1 MSDITTT
8 RSGAGPARGG
18 NGPSGRGGGSEATEV
33 RGGRS
38 WDGDERRESPQLQKH
53 DAQAPRL
60 PGALQDRH
68 RRRPDH
74 LPRLDSVLDP
84 RPQDT
89 RNGDDKALR
98 RRHGHGRGL
107 RRHRLRLYRADSPHY
122 PRALRPLG
130 GLHLRPGLDHGRHL
144 DEDFV
149 QTSERHLRENGQAAP
164 QVLRRNNSRR
174 AFVED
179 HKRRRRDQPDPEPEP
194 DAARLFGRDGR
205 GRHRDD
211 ALDQLDPHPRRAGH
225 HAHIP
230 SLRDRL

>member
-1 MSDITTT
+1 MSDINAT

-18 NGPSGRGGGSEATEV
+18 NGPSGRGGGFGGHGGSGGGGHGMVMSDGGKPATSKA
-33 RGGRS
+33 RCAGS
-38 WDGDERRESPQLQKH
+38 SLTW
-53 DAQAPRL
+53 
-60 PGALQDRH
+60 ALQDRH

-107 RRHRLRLYRADSPHY
+107 RRHRLRRHRADSPHY

-144 DEDFV
+144 DQDFV

-164 QVLRRNNSRR
+164 
-174 AFVED
+174 
-179 HKRRRRDQPDPEPEP
+179 
-194 DAARLFGRDGR
+194 
-205 GRHRDD
+205 
-211 ALDQLDPHPRRAGH
+211 
-225 HAHIP
+225 
-230 SLRDRL
+230 